1 MAKPR
6 EVVWTIVQIVIERTL
21 ASSFYRSRF
30 LNESLILARFENDCD
45 ISSCKFSSRNLAVNV
60 GHLVNLLTGGR
71 PNPFSPVAKNFPM
84 IFSRSKDK
92 ERIEFD
98 EEGGRE
104 GDSCLE
110 QWMIATFS
118 TKRCPYWIGHRFAA
132 DKWQPVSRQK
142 ARDEGDSWGRKGGKW
157 ALAEDRGSGG
167 EKDWAYKWSGESAA
181 LVLVRIRDKANEG

>member
-1 MAKPR
+1 M
-6 EVVWTIVQIVIERTL
+6 QIVIERTL

-104 GDSCLE
+104 GGRL
-110 QWMIATFS
+110 
-118 TKRCPYWIGHRFAA
+118 
-132 DKWQPVSRQK
+132 VSR
-142 ARDEGDSWGRKGGKW
+142 AMNDSDIFHETLSLLNRTSVRGG
-157 ALAEDRGSGG
+157 
-167 EKDWAYKWSGESAA
+167 
-181 LVLVRIRDKANEG
+181 

>member
-60 GHLVNLLTGGR
+60 GHLVNLLTGDR

-110 QWMIATFS
+110 QWTIATFS

-167 EKDWAYKWSGESAA
+167 GGEG
-181 LVLVRIRDKANEG
+181 LGLQMIGRIGGISLSQNQR